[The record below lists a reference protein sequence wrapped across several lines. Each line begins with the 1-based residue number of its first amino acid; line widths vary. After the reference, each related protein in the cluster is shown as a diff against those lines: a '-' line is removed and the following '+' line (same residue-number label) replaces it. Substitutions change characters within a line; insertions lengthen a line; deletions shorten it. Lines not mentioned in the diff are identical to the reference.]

1 MERTSRLW
9 DIPYIQPEKF
19 PISSQAP
26 CRLIYWLQDVAPER
40 QEEAILELYKAY
52 FVEGLD
58 ISSPE
63 VAAKVISTIKGSE
76 EELIAVTQDAN
87 IKARLKDECDLA
99 IKKGVFGSPFIIIDE
114 EPFWGSD
121 RLEHVREWLRT
132 GGF

>member
-1 MERTSRLW
+1 M
-9 DIPYIQPEKF
+9 
-19 PISSQAP
+19 
-26 CRLIYWLQDVAPER
+26 
-40 QEEAILELYKAY
+40 YKAY

-63 VAAKVISTIKGSE
+63 VAAKVVSTIKGSE